1 MTRTLKIFSVLLFL
15 FAGIRDVSAQM
26 RVDVMG
32 GWAVPSGLD
41 YDKAVKFGLGYS
53 LDVTYAPGLLDGMLS
68 FGLAKDGNVMFCAG
82 VNIGEKKTSVKA
94 SLLGLTGVKARFDY
108 KNSTSAAKPFG
119 ALTIGVGR
127 LKYGYSEADYDG
139 IDQSGVQG
147 DIELNYETAYGFGV
161 KPEIGVAFGWFQ
173 MGIGWIIPVKYG
185 VHKMKAGSIL
195 YSIGFHL

>member
-1 MTRTLKIFSVLLFL
+1 
-15 FAGIRDVSAQM
+15 
-26 RVDVMG
+26 
-32 GWAVPSGLD
+32 
-41 YDKAVKFGLGYS
+41 
-53 LDVTYAPGLLDGMLS
+53 
-68 FGLAKDGNVMFCAG
+68 MFCAG
-82 VNIGEKKTSVKA
+82 VNIGEKKASVKA